1 MGISARGSLRSRRWR
16 HRRVRLPERVRARIG
31 ASRTSTATSSRYPT
45 RSKAPGIRTGR
56 MRLGRTRTVGNAPN
70 GASRI
75 IAGNVG
81 SFWTGRNRTGSTR
94 SDTTGPKFPRLKSYG
109 ARIRAPFGYD
119 RFPYRARRYGNALQ
133 VDKSAKSLERGD
145 VFKIFI
151 FDRFFRRKIAEIVE
165 ISESIKIPSFWSESQ
180 NFKRGA
186 RDRTYQT
193 VRSIPSSPF
202 LRQNFR

>member
-1 MGISARGSLRSRRWR
+1 
-16 HRRVRLPERVRARIG
+16 
-31 ASRTSTATSSRYPT
+31 
-45 RSKAPGIRTGR
+45 

-81 SFWTGRNRTGSTR
+81 SFWTDRIRTGLTR
-94 SDTTGPKFPRLKSYG
+94 SDTDGPKFPRLKSYG
-109 ARIRAPFGYD
+109 SDSIASKFLRDRIRAPFGYD

-186 RDRTYQT
+186 RDRTYRT